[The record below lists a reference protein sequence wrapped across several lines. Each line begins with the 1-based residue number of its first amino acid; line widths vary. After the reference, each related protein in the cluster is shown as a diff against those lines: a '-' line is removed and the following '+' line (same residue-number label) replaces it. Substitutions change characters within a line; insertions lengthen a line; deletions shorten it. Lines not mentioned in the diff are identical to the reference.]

1 MAFCNLDLDQFLPLA
16 SETIGY
22 DFSSLVRTR
31 RASPTQTLANDNH
44 QQSSPELGLEFLAHE
59 SIDWNSSSPSSSPQL
74 SPVSTSQAL
83 LEDRRR
89 SRHQGT
95 PSDSSAA
102 RTAAQLRR
110 KEQNRAAQQA
120 YRKRKEDLIRSLENK
135 IERLESTTFSLQVDN
150 ARLQSALQCLRAE
163 NDYLQSASSSA
174 SSTPHMSHASSP
186 SLPT

>member
-1 MAFCNLDLDQFLPLA
+1 MSYYNLDLDQFLPLA

-22 DFSSLVRTR
+22 DFSSLVSSHDISQHR
-31 RASPTQTLANDNH
+31 RLLTSSRQHSLPTLD
-44 QQSSPELGLEFLAHE
+44 LEFLANE
-59 SIDWNSSSPSSSPQL
+59 SMDGDPFSQRSSPQL
-74 SPVSTSQAL
+74 SPMYSSHPL

-89 SRHQGT
+89 SRHQST
-95 PSDSSAA
+95 TSDSPST
-102 RTAAQLRR
+102 RTVAQLRR

-163 NDYLQSASSSA
+163 NDYLQSATTSA
-174 SSTPHMSHASSP
+174 SSTPHMSHASPSP
-186 SLPT
+186 SS